1 MTIVVLFVWG
11 DVNEEM
17 IDQERMKKLS
27 SKREPCGR
35 GRKMTIRVV
44 IVVFIL
50 LLPWFVVARGLL
62 SGLGI
67 AARNLLF
74 WKM

>member
-1 MTIVVLFVWG
+1 MTPIVVLFVWG

-27 SKREPCGR
+27 SN
-35 GRKMTIRVV
+35 RKVTIRVV
-44 IVVFIL
+44 IVV
-50 LLPWFVVARGLL
+50 VVLSVPVVVVECGLVSGDARH
-62 SGLGI
+62 
-67 AARNLLF
+67 LLF

>member
-1 MTIVVLFVWG
+1 MTIVVFFVWG

-27 SKREPCGR
+27 SKGEPCGR

-44 IVVFIL
+44 IVV
-50 LLPWFVVARGLL
+50 VVLSVPVVVVECGLL

-67 AARNLLF
+67 AARLLF